1 EYRAAA
7 AAPMDDSL
15 GRDLHWTC
23 HDLGIDRL
31 MSLSRGCR
39 RAVYRCNAIG
49 VEGDQRFLD
58 RNASAGGLDNHCAA
72 DAPQPPALRRLGA
85 PLFETVPVRKPL
97 GFGKQTLE
105 VAAIVAGWNWTRRDG
120 VGELVAADEI
130 PSPQFYAVH
139 AEPARRLIDEA
150 LDHIGHVRTSG
161 PAIGGHRDPVGED
174 KPLAA

>member
-1 EYRAAA
+1 MLRGQCPSLLHEQVCGAIDDRPKRHRRSRGESGASFEYRTAA

-72 DAPQPPALRRLGA
+72 DAPQPPAPRRLG
-85 PLFETVPVRKPL
+85 PTLFETVPVRKPL

-120 VGELVAADEI
+120 VGELVAA
-130 PSPQFYAVH
+130 
-139 AEPARRLIDEA
+139 
-150 LDHIGHVRTSG
+150 
-161 PAIGGHRDPVGED
+161 
-174 KPLAA
+174 